1 MFAVESSASSI
12 VAAVNAIAALESFHE
27 QIMEHVKM
35 NSPECI
41 LTAEDLENLYWD
53 CAKDSPMQF
62 TYVLKNST
70 NVRDLKS
77 GTFNSF
83 FDALHSSEIHDSG
96 TDIAEVMKIPRVKM
110 KKEHVE
116 TVLLYLQRNLKE
128 PHGAPAY
135 HCWKNNM
142 LKKFVYDPLNTV
154 YLELFEPAKFAAA
167 SSVQSLVQRTE
178 KLTPSDSHSDCGNGG
193 RKRKM
198 DCDGVEN
205 CHTSA
210 TKKNDC
216 DIFQMLLEADNSLEF
231 LNECEFTARWTQP
244 QACER
249 SRIDEFEVAK
259 SLLELCKT

>member
-27 QIMEHVKM
+27 QIREYVEMKSTV
-35 NSPECI
+35 CT
-41 LTAEDLENLYWD
+41 LTSEDLENLYWD

-83 FDALHSSEIHDSG
+83 FDALNSVEIQGSG
-96 TDIAEVMKIPRVKM
+96 RDIAEVMKIPRVKM

-116 TVLLYLQRNLKE
+116 TVLLYLQRNLIE
-128 PHGAPAY
+128 PHGAPAF

-154 YLELFEPAKFAAA
+154 YLKLFEPAKFAAA

-198 DCDGVEN
+198 DCDEME
-205 CHTSA
+205 CQTSA
-210 TKKNDC
+210 TTKNDC
-216 DIFQMLLEADNSLEF
+216 DIFQTLLEADNSLEF
-231 LNECEFTARWTQP
+231 LNECEFTGQS

-249 SRIDEFEVAK
+249 SKIDEFEVAK